1 MKKGIFEAKSNYQK
15 SLEAKVAQQKDLPAS
30 LRGEKKPAKER
41 DPNQPTQRDWYELKK
56 ERFERQKQQELA
68 NKAAARKAEISG
80 AIKGIQTQQISK
92 DDKEGT
98 AYKKLIGNV
107 ASTVGGVAKAGIA
120 ALKPAPKSAQPEMK
134 EPGKPGRPKTQSSA
148 PATPGTT
155 APATPGTTAPRLGGT
170 PEPKLL
176 TPQTKRLVP
185 ATKRLP
191 PSGGT
196 PESSRGPKPTTLGQR
211 ARQNPELKRRM
222 IAQRNQAE
230 QYSNWREELLI
241 EHGLIVEVDDISTKK
256 GKKKRI
262 VNIFNGKNNVEIN
275 PKIGNY
281 FGYNES
287 YEDETFRQH
296 SRETF
301 SSHQPSERRE
311 RTAAFLKRMKEM
323 NASAEKPKKKK
334 KKKAVAEECGCE
346 DDKKK
351 VLAMAI
357 LKKAV
362 DAKKK
367 KNFQLNSEIIG
378 EAKTAAWQRKEG
390 KNPTGGLNRIGIES
404 YRKKHKGSK
413 LSMAVTTKPSKLDP
427 DSKAAKRRKSFCA
440 RMGGMPGPM
449 KDEKGRP
456 TRKALSLRKWNC

>member
-287 YEDETFRQH
+287 YETVTED
-296 SRETF
+296 
-301 SSHQPSERRE
+301 
-311 RTAAFLKRMKEM
+311 
-323 NASAEKPKKKK
+323 
-334 KKKAVAEECGCE
+334 CGCE

-357 LKKAV
+357 LKKAI
-362 DAKKK
+362 DTKKK

-378 EAKTAAWQRKEG
+378 ENFQDEEVKTYYKPNKSKVLKANWAVRKQAAEDKKDIKEVAAWQRKEG
-390 KNPTGGLNRIGIES
+390 KNPTGGLNKKGIAS
-404 YRKKHKGSK
+404 YRREHPGSH
-413 LSMAVTTKPSKLDP
+413 LSLAVTTKPSKLNP